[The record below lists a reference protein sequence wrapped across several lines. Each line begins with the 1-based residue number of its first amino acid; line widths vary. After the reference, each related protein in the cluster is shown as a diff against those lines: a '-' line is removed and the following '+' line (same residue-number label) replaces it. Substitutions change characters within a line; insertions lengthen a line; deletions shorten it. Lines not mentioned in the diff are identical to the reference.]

1 MPTVQL
7 TLHPFDSPEDA
18 ARVAGDIRAAGQ
30 VTVNTGDNEYNVT
43 VGDVTVEGDVSSL
56 PDHSSGN

>member
-18 ARVAGDIRAAGQ
+18 TRVADDIRHFGSISYTDASGS
-30 VTVNTGDNEYNVT
+30 TVNVT
-43 VGDVTVEGDVSSL
+43 VGDVSVDNT
-56 PDHSSGN
+56 